1 MLPPIQY
8 IIKAWFHE
16 NAGWLILARFVET
29 PKIFQYISTNLANIL
44 AGISTY
50 YDTQSKETFEKNV
63 NLLVIT
69 WLTVT
74 TLLLFNKLTSFH
86 RVITRNIWF
95 CVLSKPIT
103 WFLYRPPTRK
113 IVALLSQLQ
122 PCEVTHLVRCVDD
135 GSSLN
140 VCISIC
146 YFLMLKFKSYAI
158 DLISIIN
165 Y

>member
-1 MLPPIQY
+1 MRTL
-8 IIKAWFHE
+8 
-16 NAGWLILARFVET
+16 GWLILARFVET
-29 PKIFQYISTNLANIL
+29 PKIFQYILTNLANIL

-74 TLLLFNKLTSFH
+74 ILLLFNKLTSFH

-103 WFLYRPPTRK
+103 
-113 IVALLSQLQ
+113 
-122 PCEVTHLVRCVDD
+122 
-135 GSSLN
+135 
-140 VCISIC
+140 
-146 YFLMLKFKSYAI
+146 
-158 DLISIIN
+158 
-165 Y
+165 